1 MLDYLGYIIVFL
13 LLLVCFLIYLLLF
26 YIERKRITNY
36 FERERK
42 KIQIVSKLISIAEEV
57 EKKTLKETP
66 NIEIYLKQA
75 NFIIQNKGFSL
86 EDIEISTL
94 SKYPDNAKCFDK
106 EAFCKE
112 YSSASKTVKNM
123 VIECSETLG
132 LIYQLDHP
140 LAYAYN
146 EFKKNM
152 LLQILLFLVKKK
164 RNQSKRRAVEVVHH
178 RQMGY
183 GFINEVSCV

>member
-13 LLLVCFLIYLLLF
+13 LLLVSFLVYLLLL
-26 YIERKRITNY
+26 YIERKRLANY

-42 KIQIVSKLISIAEEV
+42 KVQIVSKLISIAEEV
-57 EKKTLKETP
+57 QKKTFNETP
-66 NIEIYLKQA
+66 NIEVYLKQA
-75 NFIIQNKGFSL
+75 NFIVQNKGFSL
-86 EDIEISTL
+86 KGIEISTL
-94 SKYPDNAKCFDK
+94 SKYPNNAECFDK

-112 YSSASKTVKNM
+112 CSSASKTVKRL
-123 VIECSETLG
+123 VAECSETLG

-152 LLQILLFLVKKK
+152 LLRILLFMVNKKHK
-164 RNQSKRRAVEVVHH
+164 QSKRRVVEVVHH
-178 RQMGY
+178 RQIGY
-183 GFINEVSCV
+183 GFINEVSCA